1 VTLLGEIDLDKDDD
15 APAGYEK
22 ADVEV
27 VHKLSRERKAK
38 EGKKEKGRRARLL
51 REEGFEGEV
60 LSENV

>member
-1 VTLLGEIDLDKDDD
+1 MEM
-15 APAGYEK
+15 
-22 ADVEV
+22 